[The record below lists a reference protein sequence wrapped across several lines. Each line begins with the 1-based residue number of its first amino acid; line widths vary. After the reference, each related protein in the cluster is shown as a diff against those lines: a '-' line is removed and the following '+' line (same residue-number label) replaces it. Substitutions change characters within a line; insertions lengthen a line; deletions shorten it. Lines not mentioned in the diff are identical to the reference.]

1 MNPFNL
7 RKLADGL
14 TAVTVNLAVG
24 LATGAVL
31 AETVWRLVKAL

>member
-7 RKLADGL
+7 RKIADDL

-31 AETVWRLVKAL
+31 AESVWRVIKAL